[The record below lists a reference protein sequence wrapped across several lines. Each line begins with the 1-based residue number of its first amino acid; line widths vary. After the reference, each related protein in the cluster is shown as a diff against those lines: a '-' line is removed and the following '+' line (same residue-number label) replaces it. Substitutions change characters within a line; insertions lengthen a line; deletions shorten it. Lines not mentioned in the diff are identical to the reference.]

1 MDKIIRERAE
11 QNEHLFL
18 SPNAAFA
25 DESLGR
31 VRHEEECPIRT
42 CFQRDRDRIIHSEAF
57 RRLKHKTQ
65 VFLSPGGDHYRT
77 RLTHTLEVS
86 QIARTIARALALN
99 EDLTEA
105 AALGHDLGHTPF
117 GHAGER
123 ALRELSGIDFKH
135 YEQSVRVAEKIEKHG
150 RGLNLT
156 AEVKNAILCHTHGEK
171 AFTLEGQIIRYA
183 DKIAYINHDIDDAQ
197 AAGLMSEE
205 DIPFELRKALGF
217 RKSERINKLVL
228 DVVSNSGKQ
237 IAMSGETE
245 KSFSELCDFMYD
257 FIYNGTVCK
266 TEDDKACSIIE
277 RLYLYYVKNVCEMP
291 EIFVC
296 VANSE
301 GANRAVCDYIA
312 GMSDTYALNKYNE
325 LFIPKFMLD

>member
-1 MDKIIRERAE
+1 
-11 QNEHLFL
+11 
-18 SPNAAFA
+18 
-25 DESLGR
+25 
-31 VRHEEECPIRT
+31 
-42 CFQRDRDRIIHSEAF
+42 
-57 RRLKHKTQ
+57 
-65 VFLSPGGDHYRT
+65 
-77 RLTHTLEVS
+77 
-86 QIARTIARALALN
+86 
-99 EDLTEA
+99 
-105 AALGHDLGHTPF
+105 
-117 GHAGER
+117 
-123 ALRELSGIDFKH
+123 
-135 YEQSVRVAEKIEKHG
+135 
-150 RGLNLT
+150 
-156 AEVKNAILCHTHGEK
+156 
-171 AFTLEGQIIRYA
+171 
-183 DKIAYINHDIDDAQ
+183 
-197 AAGLMSEE
+197 MSEE

-228 DVVSNSGKQ
+228 DVVSNSGNQ

-312 GMSDTYALNKYNE
+312 GMSDTYALKKYNE

>member
-1 MDKIIRERAE
+1 MGSEMCIRD
-11 QNEHLFL
+11 
-18 SPNAAFA
+18 S
-25 DESLGR
+25 
-31 VRHEEECPIRT
+31 
-42 CFQRDRDRIIHSEAF
+42 
-57 RRLKHKTQ
+57 
-65 VFLSPGGDHYRT
+65 YRT

-228 DVVSNSGKQ
+228 DVVSNSGNQ

-312 GMSDTYALNKYNE
+312 GMSDTYALKKYNE